1 MRHLLGAKAKC
12 HAGEVILLFWEFCL
26 VTIQLFHSALMPK
39 QTCAELNS
47 DGIEWVYNLFLN
59 ASREMVY
66 SPDINEHLAAIKTSS
81 FRPVVQRKN
90 LSYDGFHAV

>member
-39 QTCAELNS
+39 QTRAELNF
-47 DGIEWVYNLFLN
+47 EWVHDLFLN
-59 ASREMVY
+59 ASRAMVY
-66 SPDINEHLAAIKTSS
+66 SPDINERLAAIKK
-81 FRPVVQRKN
+81 RV
-90 LSYDGFHAV
+90 LSYLSFKEKT